1 MRSRGG
7 EGGGEE
13 GEGEER
19 WRDGGEERG
28 WGGGEE
34 ERRGGGEDHGWIL
47 ENLSIHNISIDRQ
60 PVRQIT
66 GRHTEICGRK

>member
-28 WGGGEE
+28 WGEEKRRGEVE
-34 ERRGGGEDHGWIL
+34 ERIMDGSWR
-47 ENLSIHNISIDRQ
+47 
-60 PVRQIT
+60 
-66 GRHTEICGRK
+66 ICPFTTYL